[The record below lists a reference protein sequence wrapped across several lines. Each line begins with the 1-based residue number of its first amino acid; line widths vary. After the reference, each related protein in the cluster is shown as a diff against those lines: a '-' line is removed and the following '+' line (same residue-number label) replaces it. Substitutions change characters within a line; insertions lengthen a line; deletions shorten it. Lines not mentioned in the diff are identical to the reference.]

1 MELQSALDV
10 EEIAAVGPGGHL
22 ARKYTWQHVRDHV
35 RLQRTSQDQY
45 EAWAAGGATLF
56 ERTAQKTREL
66 RESAR
71 PYRLEPD
78 ALRRLDE
85 LVEKARR
92 EREVGWAGVRGRP
105 SELTSHKETT

>member
-35 RLQRTSQDQY
+35 RLQRASQDQY

-66 RESAR
+66 RE
-71 PYRLEPD
+71 
-78 ALRRLDE
+78 
-85 LVEKARR
+85 
-92 EREVGWAGVRGRP
+92 VG
-105 SELTSHKETT
+105 

>member
-1 MELQSALDV
+1 VELQSALDV

-35 RLQRTSQDQY
+35 RLQRASQDQY

-66 RESAR
+66 RESDRPTGSNRTLFGSSTSWSRRRGGSGRSAR
-71 PYRLEPD
+71 Q
-78 ALRRLDE
+78 ASGGVLR
-85 LVEKARR
+85 
-92 EREVGWAGVRGRP
+92 
-105 SELTSHKETT
+105 S